1 MIYSR
6 NEMTWQ
12 KFRKFLLEITD
23 DNGIVV
29 KNAQHIARQNKFWR
43 WGEITLT
50 IKKGDKVFNG
60 KSKVHINKV
69 SKQLYEKYQTYDYPS
84 KSAPVYIRDA
94 KEGTL
99 TVVPK
104 GKEKEYLNSQLKMPL
119 DDITIEV
126 CQPGEKSVKHKVER
140 IWTPIVETPKQQ
152 IGLIRKFWRWIY

>member
-6 NEMTWQ
+6 NQMTWQ

-29 KNAQHIARQNKFWR
+29 KNTQHIARRHKFWR
-43 WGEITLT
+43 WGEITLI

-84 KSAPVYIRDA
+84 KSAPHIIKDA
-94 KEGTL
+94 KEGTV
-99 TVVPK
+99 TIVPQ
-104 GKEKEYLNSQLKMPL
+104 GKEKEFIESTKVAQPQQRRELKIGWGL
-119 DDITIEV
+119 LTI
-126 CQPGEKSVKHKVER
+126 
-140 IWTPIVETPKQQ
+140 
-152 IGLIRKFWRWIY
+152 KF